1 MRNKIAVF
9 QVVALFI
16 FCTFFKSDYAVNAND
31 FKSAS
36 SAVILVYHR
45 FGEGQFP
52 STSIRMEQFKSH
64 VLELRR
70 KRYNILPITE
80 IIQKI
85 NNREK
90 LPDFTI
96 GISIDDAYSSVYE
109 KAWPLLREAN
119 IPFTLFIST
128 DVVDRQATG
137 YMSWDQIRELKSSGV
152 TIGSQTK
159 SHKHLPLISIED
171 AKQEIDKANVR
182 IKKEIGLRPDLFA
195 YPYGE
200 YNSSVRELI
209 IDRGF
214 KAAFTQSSGALHSYS
229 DKFSLPRFALN
240 ERYGGIDRFR
250 LVANALPLPVDDVL
264 PIDPLLVENPPA
276 FGFTVDKSVGSLRQL
291 ACFSSNEGELRLER
305 LGRRIEARFNTM
317 LPKGRS
323 RVNCTLPGPNN
334 RWRWFG
340 VQFLVSN

>member
-16 FCTFFKSDYAVNAND
+16 FCTLFKSDYAVNANE

-90 LPDFTI
+90 LPDLTI
-96 GISIDDAYSSVYE
+96 GLSIDDAYSSVYE

-182 IKKEIGLRPDLFA
+182 IKKEIGLHPDLFA

-264 PIDPLLVENPPA
+264 PMDPLLVENPPA

>member
-9 QVVALFI
+9 QVFVLFI
-16 FCTFFKSDYAVNAND
+16 FCALFKSDYAVNANEL
-31 FKSAS
+31 KSAG

-64 VLELRR
+64 LLELRR
-70 KRYNILPITE
+70 KRYNIIPITE

-96 GISIDDAYSSVYE
+96 GLSIDDAYGSVYE

-137 YMSWDQIRELKSSGV
+137 YMSWDQIRELESSGV

-182 IKKEIGLRPDLFA
+182 IKREIGLRPDLFA

-264 PIDPLLVENPPA
+264 PMDPLLVENPPA

-305 LGRRIEARFNTM
+305 LGRRIEARFNAM

-340 VQFLVSN
+340 IQFLVSN

>member
-9 QVVALFI
+9 QVFALFI
-16 FCTFFKSDYAVNAND
+16 FCALFKSDYAVNANE
-31 FKSAS
+31 FKSAG

-96 GISIDDAYSSVYE
+96 GISIDDAYRSVYE
-109 KAWPLLREAN
+109 KAWPLLRDAN

-171 AKQEIDKANVR
+171 AKQEIDKANAR
-182 IKKEIGLRPDLFA
+182 IKKEIGLGPDLFA

-264 PIDPLLVENPPA
+264 PMDPLLVENPPA

-340 VQFLVSN
+340 VQFLISN

>member
-9 QVVALFI
+9 QVFALFI
-16 FCTFFKSDYAVNAND
+16 FCALFKTDCAVNANEL
-31 FKSAS
+31 KSAG

-64 VLELRR
+64 LLELRR
-70 KRYNILPITE
+70 KRYNIIPITE
-80 IIQKI
+80 IIQKT

-96 GISIDDAYSSVYE
+96 GLSIDDAYSSVYE

-128 DVVDRQATG
+128 DAVDRQATG
-137 YMSWDQIRELKSSGV
+137 YMSWDQIRELESSGV

-182 IKKEIGLRPDLFA
+182 IKREIGLRPDLFA

-276 FGFTVDKSVGSLRQL
+276 FGFTVDKSVGSLKQL

-340 VQFLVSN
+340 VQFLVPN

>member
-16 FCTFFKSDYAVNAND
+16 FCTLLKSDYAVNANE

-52 STSIRMEQFKSH
+52 STNIRMEQFKSH
-64 VLELRR
+64 ILELRR

-85 NNREK
+85 DNKEK

-96 GISIDDAYSSVYE
+96 GLSIDDAYSSVYE

-171 AKQEIDKANVR
+171 AKHEIDKANVR
-182 IKKEIGLRPDLFA
+182 IKSELGLRPELFA

-214 KAAFTQSSGALHSYS
+214 KAALTQSSGALHSYT

-264 PIDPLLVENPPA
+264 PMDP
-276 FGFTVDKSVGSLRQL
+276 
-291 ACFSSNEGELRLER
+291 
-305 LGRRIEARFNTM
+305 
-317 LPKGRS
+317 
-323 RVNCTLPGPNN
+323 
-334 RWRWFG
+334 
-340 VQFLVSN
+340 

>member
-16 FCTFFKSDYAVNAND
+16 FCTLFKSDYAVNANE
-31 FKSAS
+31 FKSGG

-52 STSIRMEQFKSH
+52 STSIRMEQFRSH

-96 GISIDDAYSSVYE
+96 GLSIDDAYSSVYE

-182 IKKEIGLRPDLFA
+182 IKREIGLRPDLFA

-250 LVANALPLPVDDVL
+250 LVVNALPLPVDDVL
-264 PIDPLLVENPPA
+264 PMDPLLVENPPA

>member
-16 FCTFFKSDYAVNAND
+16 FCTLLKSDYAVNANE

-52 STSIRMEQFKSH
+52 STNIRMEQFKSH
-64 VLELRR
+64 ILELRR

-85 NNREK
+85 DNKEK

-96 GISIDDAYSSVYE
+96 GLSIDDAYSSVYE
-109 KAWPLLREAN
+109 KAWPLLREAK

-182 IKKEIGLRPDLFA
+182 IKREIGLRPDLFA

-276 FGFTVDKSVGSLRQL
+276 FGFTVDKSVGSLKQL

-305 LGRRIEARFNTM
+305 LGRRIEARFNAM

-340 VQFLVSN
+340 IQFLVSN

>member
-64 VLELRR
+64 LLELRR
-70 KRYNILPITE
+70 KRYNIIPITE

-96 GISIDDAYSSVYE
+96 GLSIDDAYSSVYE

-171 AKQEIDKANVR
+171 AKHEIDKANVR
-182 IKKEIGLRPDLFA
+182 IKKELGLRPELFA

-276 FGFTVDKSVGSLRQL
+276 FGFTVAKSAGSLKQL

>member
-1 MRNKIAVF
+1 
-9 QVVALFI
+9 
-16 FCTFFKSDYAVNAND
+16 
-31 FKSAS
+31 
-36 SAVILVYHR
+36 
-45 FGEGQFP
+45 
-52 STSIRMEQFKSH
+52 
-64 VLELRR
+64 
-70 KRYNILPITE
+70 
-80 IIQKI
+80 
-85 NNREK
+85 
-90 LPDFTI
+90 
-96 GISIDDAYSSVYE
+96 
-109 KAWPLLREAN
+109 
-119 IPFTLFIST
+119 
-128 DVVDRQATG
+128 
-137 YMSWDQIRELKSSGV
+137 MSWDQIRELKSSGV

-159 SHKHLPLISIED
+159 SHKHLPVISLED

-214 KAAFTQSSGALHSYS
+214 KAAFTQSSGALHGHS

-264 PIDPLLVENPPA
+264 PTDPLLVENPPA

>member
-96 GISIDDAYSSVYE
+96 GLSIDDAYSSVYE

-128 DVVDRQATG
+128 DVVDRQAAG

-182 IKKEIGLRPDLFA
+182 IRREIGLRPDLFA

-214 KAAFTQSSGALHSYS
+214 KAAFTQSSGALNNSS
-229 DKFSLPRFALN
+229 DKFALPRFALN

-264 PIDPLLVENPPA
+264 PSDPLLVENPPA
-276 FGFTVDKSVGSLRQL
+276 FGFTVDSSVGSIKQL

-305 LGRRIEARFNTM
+305 LGRRIEARFKSM

>member
-1 MRNKIAVF
+1 MRKKIAVF
-9 QVVALFI
+9 QIFVLFI
-16 FCTFFKSDYAVNAND
+16 FCALFKSDYAVKANE
-31 FKSAS
+31 FKSAG

-70 KRYNILPITE
+70 KRYNVLPITE

-85 NNREK
+85 NNKEK

-96 GISIDDAYSSVYE
+96 GLSIDDAYRSVYE

-264 PIDPLLVENPPA
+264 PMDPLLVENPPA

>member
-1 MRNKIAVF
+1 MRNKIPVF
-9 QVVALFI
+9 QVMVLFI
-16 FCTFFKSDYAVNAND
+16 FCALFKSDYNVRANE
-31 FKSAS
+31 FKSAG
-36 SAVILVYHR
+36 SAVILAYHR

-64 VLELRR
+64 ILELRR
-70 KRYNILPITE
+70 KRYNIIPITE
-80 IIQKI
+80 IIQKTK
-85 NNREK
+85 NREK

-96 GISIDDAYSSVYE
+96 GLSIDDAYSSVYE
-109 KAWPLLREAN
+109 KAWPLLREAK

-182 IKKEIGLRPDLFA
+182 IKREIGLRPDLFA

-214 KAAFTQSSGALHSYS
+214 KAAFTQSSGALHSYT

-276 FGFTVDKSVGSLRQL
+276 FGFTVDKSVGSLKQL

-305 LGRRIEARFNTM
+305 LGRRIEARFNNM

>member
-16 FCTFFKSDYAVNAND
+16 FCTLLKSDYAVNANE

-70 KRYNILPITE
+70 KRYNVLPITE

-85 NNREK
+85 NNKEK

-96 GISIDDAYSSVYE
+96 GLSIDDAYSSVYE

-182 IKKEIGLRPDLFA
+182 IKRELGLRPELFA

-200 YNSSVRELI
+200 YNLSVRELI

-214 KAAFTQSSGALHSYS
+214 RAAFTQSSGALHSYT

-250 LVANALPLPVDDVL
+250 LVANSLPLPVDDVL
-264 PIDPLLVENPPA
+264 PMDPLLVENPPA

-340 VQFLVSN
+340 IQFLVSN

>member
-1 MRNKIAVF
+1 
-9 QVVALFI
+9 
-16 FCTFFKSDYAVNAND
+16 
-31 FKSAS
+31 
-36 SAVILVYHR
+36 
-45 FGEGQFP
+45 
-52 STSIRMEQFKSH
+52 
-64 VLELRR
+64 
-70 KRYNILPITE
+70 
-80 IIQKI
+80 
-85 NNREK
+85 
-90 LPDFTI
+90 
-96 GISIDDAYSSVYE
+96 
-109 KAWPLLREAN
+109 
-119 IPFTLFIST
+119 
-128 DVVDRQATG
+128 
-137 YMSWDQIRELKSSGV
+137 MSWDQIRELKSSGV

-250 LVANALPLPVDDVL
+250 LVVNALPLPVDDVL

-276 FGFTVDKSVGSLRQL
+276 FGFSAVSYTHL
-291 ACFSSNEGELRLER
+291 
-305 LGRRIEARFNTM
+305 
-317 LPKGRS
+317 
-323 RVNCTLPGPNN
+323 TLPTKA
-334 RWRWFG
+334 
-340 VQFLVSN
+340 

>member
-9 QVVALFI
+9 QVFALFI
-16 FCTFFKSDYAVNAND
+16 FCALFKTDCAVNANEL
-31 FKSAS
+31 KSAG

-64 VLELRR
+64 LLELRR
-70 KRYNILPITE
+70 KRYNIIPITE
-80 IIQKI
+80 IIQKT

-96 GISIDDAYSSVYE
+96 GLSIDDAYSSVYE

-137 YMSWDQIRELKSSGV
+137 YMSWDQIRELESSGV

-182 IKKEIGLRPDLFA
+182 IKREIGLRPDLFA

-264 PIDPLLVENPPA
+264 PMDPLLVENPPA
-276 FGFTVDKSVGSLRQL
+276 FGFTVDKSVGSLKQL

-317 LPKGRS
+317 LPRGRS

>member
-16 FCTFFKSDYAVNAND
+16 FCTLLKSDYAVNANE

-52 STSIRMEQFKSH
+52 STNIRMEQFKSH
-64 VLELRR
+64 ILELRR

-85 NNREK
+85 DNKEK

-96 GISIDDAYSSVYE
+96 GLSIDDAYSSVYE
-109 KAWPLLREAN
+109 KAWPLLREAK

-171 AKQEIDKANVR
+171 AKHEIDKANVR
-182 IKKEIGLRPDLFA
+182 IKSELGLRPELFA

-214 KAAFTQSSGALHSYS
+214 KAALTQSSGALHSYT

-264 PIDPLLVENPPA
+264 PMDPLLVENPPA

-305 LGRRIEARFNTM
+305 LGRRIEARFNAM

-340 VQFLVSN
+340 IQFLVSN

>member
-16 FCTFFKSDYAVNAND
+16 FCTLLKSDYAVNANEL
-31 FKSAS
+31 KSAG
-36 SAVILVYHR
+36 SAVIFVYHR

-64 VLELRR
+64 LLELRR

-85 NNREK
+85 NNKEK

-96 GISIDDAYSSVYE
+96 GLSIDDAYSSVYE
-109 KAWPLLREAN
+109 KAWPLLREAK

-137 YMSWDQIRELKSSGV
+137 YMSWDQIRELESSGV

-182 IKKEIGLRPDLFA
+182 IKREIGLRPDLFA

-264 PIDPLLVENPPA
+264 PMDPLLVENPPA
-276 FGFTVDKSVGSLRQL
+276 FGFTVDKSLGSLRQL

-305 LGRRIEARFNTM
+305 LGRRIEARFNAM

-340 VQFLVSN
+340 IQFLVSN

>member
-1 MRNKIAVF
+1 MRNKIPVF
-9 QVVALFI
+9 QAMVLFI
-16 FCTFFKSDYAVNAND
+16 FCALFKSDYNVRANE
-31 FKSAS
+31 FKSAG
-36 SAVILVYHR
+36 SAVILAYHR

-52 STSIRMEQFKSH
+52 STSIRMKQFKSH
-64 VLELRR
+64 IAELKR

-80 IIQKI
+80 IVQKI
-85 NNREK
+85 NDGKK
-90 LPDFTI
+90 LPDFTV

-109 KAWPLLREAN
+109 KAWPLLREAK

-137 YMSWDQIRELKSSGV
+137 YMSWNQIRELKSAGV

-171 AKQEIDKANVR
+171 VKQEIDKANVR
-182 IKKEIGLRPDLFA
+182 ISREIGSRPDLFA

-200 YNSSVRELI
+200 YNSSVRQLI
-209 IDRGF
+209 KDRGF
-214 KAAFTQSSGALHSYS
+214 KAAFTQSSGALHKFS

-250 LVANALPLPVDDVL
+250 LVVNSLPLPVDDVL
-264 PIDPLLVENPPA
+264 PSDPLLVENPPA
-276 FGFTVDKSVGSLRQL
+276 FGFTVDSSVGSIKQL

-305 LGRRIEARFNTM
+305 LGRRIEARFNSM

-323 RVNCTLPGPNN
+323 RVNCTLPGPNK

-340 VQFLVSN
+340 IQFLVSN

>member
-1 MRNKIAVF
+1 MRSKIAVF

-16 FCTFFKSDYAVNAND
+16 FCTLFKSDYAVNANE
-31 FKSAS
+31 FKSVD

-96 GISIDDAYSSVYE
+96 GLSIDDAYSSVYE

-182 IKKEIGLRPDLFA
+182 IKREIGLRPDLFA

-264 PIDPLLVENPPA
+264 PMDPLLVENPPA
-276 FGFTVDKSVGSLRQL
+276 FGFTVDKSVGSLKQL

>member
-16 FCTFFKSDYAVNAND
+16 FCTLFKSDYAVNAND

-128 DVVDRQATG
+128 DVVDQQATG

-276 FGFTVDKSVGSLRQL
+276 FGFTVNKSAGSLKQL

-323 RVNCTLPGPNN
+323 RVNCTLPGPND

>member
-16 FCTFFKSDYAVNAND
+16 FCTLLKSDYVVNANE

-64 VLELRR
+64 LLELRR
-70 KRYNILPITE
+70 KRYNIIPITE
-80 IIQKI
+80 IIQKT

-96 GISIDDAYSSVYE
+96 GLSIDDAYSSVYE

-182 IKKEIGLRPDLFA
+182 IKREIGLRPDLFA

-214 KAAFTQSSGALHSYS
+214 KAALTQSSGALHSYT

-264 PIDPLLVENPPA
+264 PMDPLLVENPPA

-305 LGRRIEARFNTM
+305 LGRRIEARFNAM

>member
-1 MRNKIAVF
+1 MRNKTPVF
-9 QVVALFI
+9 QAMVLFI
-16 FCTFFKSDYAVNAND
+16 FCALFKSDYNVRANE
-31 FKSAS
+31 FKSAG
-36 SAVILVYHR
+36 SAVILAYHR

-64 VLELRR
+64 IAELKR

-80 IIQKI
+80 IVQKI
-85 NNREK
+85 NDRKK
-90 LPDFTI
+90 LPDFTV

-109 KAWPLLREAN
+109 KAWPLLREAK

-137 YMSWDQIRELKSSGV
+137 YMSWNQIRELKSAGV

-171 AKQEIDKANVR
+171 VKQEIDKANVR
-182 IKKEIGLRPDLFA
+182 ISREIGSRPDLFA

-200 YNSSVRELI
+200 YNSSVRQLI
-209 IDRGF
+209 KDRGF
-214 KAAFTQSSGALHSYS
+214 KAALTQSSGALNNSS

-250 LVANALPLPVDDVL
+250 LVANSLPLPVDDVL
-264 PIDPLLVENPPA
+264 PSDPLLVENPPA
-276 FGFTVDKSVGSLRQL
+276 FGFTVDSSVGSIKQL

-305 LGRRIEARFNTM
+305 LGRRIEARFNSM

-323 RVNCTLPGPNN
+323 RVNCTLPGPNK

-340 VQFLVSN
+340 IQFLVSN

>member
-9 QVVALFI
+9 QITVLFI
-16 FCTFFKSDYAVNAND
+16 LCALFKSDYTVKANE
-31 FKSAS
+31 FKSAG
-36 SAVILVYHR
+36 SAVILAYHR

-64 VLELRR
+64 ILELKR

-80 IIQKI
+80 IVQKI
-85 NNREK
+85 NDRKK
-90 LPDFTI
+90 LPDFTV
-96 GISIDDAYSSVYE
+96 GLSIDDAYNSVYE
-109 KAWPLLREAN
+109 KAWPLLREAK
-119 IPFTLFIST
+119 IPFTLFVST

-137 YMSWDQIRELKSSGV
+137 YMSWDQIRELKSAGV

-159 SHKHLPLISIED
+159 SHKHLPLISIEEV
-171 AKQEIDKANVR
+171 KQEIDKANVR
-182 IKKEIGLRPDLFA
+182 ISREIGSRPDLFA

-200 YNSSVRELI
+200 YNSSVRQLI
-209 IDRGF
+209 KDRGF
-214 KAAFTQSSGALHSYS
+214 KAAFTQSSGALNSSS
-229 DKFSLPRFALN
+229 DQFALPRFALN

-250 LVANALPLPVDDVL
+250 LVTNALPLPVDDVL
-264 PIDPLLVENPPA
+264 PSDPLLVENPPA
-276 FGFTVDKSVGSLRQL
+276 FGFTVDSSIGSIKQL

-305 LGRRIEARFNTM
+305 LGRRIEARFNSM

-323 RVNCTLPGPNN
+323 RVNCTLPGPNK

-340 VQFLVSN
+340 IQFLVSN